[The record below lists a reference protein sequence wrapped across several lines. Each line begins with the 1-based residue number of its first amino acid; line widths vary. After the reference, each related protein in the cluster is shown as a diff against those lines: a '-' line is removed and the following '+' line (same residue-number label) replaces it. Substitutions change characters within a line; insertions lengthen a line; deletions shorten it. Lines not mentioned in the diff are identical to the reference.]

1 MQANVKLILF
11 SCLFLTSTTSVDAR
25 LRVAF
30 LSDLHVGE
38 ACFPIPYNGTD
49 DCVCI
54 TNDRRAIEHIN
65 ALSPPVDA
73 VIITGD
79 ITSSAWPSQ
88 FSKAFDLLSVLTVPY
103 YVTMGN
109 HDVWSYEREGGNET
123 TGPYGDALFGATFG
137 QFLKSSPN
145 VSGYLNESVYNPIY
159 NTTSTFQNYQLT
171 LTDPETGGKLAFFA
185 GDFSTRQAA
194 TCANCSGV
202 PGWAER
208 GLSDFAGGSLPWLRH
223 QLQTEAA
230 KPEGERASRLFLIQ
244 HQPISCPFYM
254 PDALFCFGVAD
265 KILLVQTMTDAWAKS
280 AWFGVFAGHLHVFD
294 NVTVPFS
301 QWPEFRELE
310 TSAAK
315 GDALNTDVASSVTVV
330 EFAGVDVDVIEMH
343 SFSLSSGS
351 WTIRKGQ

>member
-1 MQANVKLILF
+1 MHYYWVHL
-11 SCLFLTSTTSVDAR
+11 CLFLSTAVNAR

-49 DCVCI
+49 DCNCI
-54 TNDRRAIEHIN
+54 TNDRRAIAHIN
-65 ALSPPVDA
+65 SLSPPVDA

-88 FSKAFDLLSVLTVPY
+88 FSKAYELLNVLTVPY
-103 YVTMGN
+103 YLTMGN
-109 HDVWSYEREGGNET
+109 HDVWSYEQEGGYET
-123 TGPYGDALFGATFG
+123 RGPYGDQLFGATFG
-137 QFLKSSPN
+137 HLLKSSPN

-159 NTTSTFQNYQLT
+159 NTTSTFQNFQLT
-171 LTDPETGGKLAFFA
+171 LTDKETGVKLAFFA
-185 GDFSTRQAA
+185 GDFSTREAA

-208 GLSDFAGGSLPWLRH
+208 GLSDFNGGTLPWLRS

-230 KPEGERASRLFLIQ
+230 KPEAERANRLFLIQ

-254 PDALFCFGVAD
+254 PDFLFCFGVAD
-265 KILLVQTMTDAWAKS
+265 KVLLVQTLTESWPKS
-280 AWFGVFAGHLHVFD
+280 AWFGVFSGHLHVFD

-301 QWPEFRELE
+301 EWPEFRELE

-315 GDALNTDVASSVTVV
+315 GDALNKDVASSVMVV
-330 EFAGVDVDVIEMH
+330 EFAGVEVDSIEMH
-343 SFSLSSGS
+343 SFSLSSET
-351 WTIRKGQ
+351 WTVRKGQ